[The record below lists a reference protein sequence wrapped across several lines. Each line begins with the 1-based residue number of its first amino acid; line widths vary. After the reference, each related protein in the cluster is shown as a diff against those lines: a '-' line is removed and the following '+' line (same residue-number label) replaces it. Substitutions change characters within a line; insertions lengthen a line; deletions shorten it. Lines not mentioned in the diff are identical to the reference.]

1 MKLAIFDFDKTL
13 LQVDTLPFLLGRWRS
28 FGYSWIKYY
37 KVFFSIVF
45 LYIQY
50 KTGITRLTKSEMKTM
65 AIMRFNKVFKN
76 MTEEQVKGFFD
87 RCALET
93 TDLLNLAVLNELKI
107 AKKKGYHTVLLSG
120 AHSMLITP
128 IGRLLEMDTVIGTTM
143 NFKDGIV
150 DLDQELIITS
160 GEKKLG
166 KVKEVFGDDKI
177 NWKKSIALSD
187 GYSDLSLL
195 EAVGNPIAVNPDRN
209 LKKTAK
215 ERSWRILQG
224 LPRKQK

>member
-76 MTEEQVKGFFD
+76 MTEEQVKGFF
-87 RCALET
+87 
-93 TDLLNLAVLNELKI
+93 
-107 AKKKGYHTVLLSG
+107 
-120 AHSMLITP
+120 
-128 IGRLLEMDTVIGTTM
+128 
-143 NFKDGIV
+143 
-150 DLDQELIITS
+150 
-160 GEKKLG
+160 
-166 KVKEVFGDDKI
+166 
-177 NWKKSIALSD
+177 
-187 GYSDLSLL
+187 
-195 EAVGNPIAVNPDRN
+195 
-209 LKKTAK
+209 
-215 ERSWRILQG
+215 
-224 LPRKQK
+224 